1 LTKDLKNWTLYRP
14 TTILMAAIKNKYS
27 LPLGNQTSNSKVVL
41 ADAQHLEKLFLRI
54 LIGKKYGQKK
64 DTL

>member
-1 LTKDLKNWTLYRP
+1 
-14 TTILMAAIKNKYS
+14 MAAIKNKYS